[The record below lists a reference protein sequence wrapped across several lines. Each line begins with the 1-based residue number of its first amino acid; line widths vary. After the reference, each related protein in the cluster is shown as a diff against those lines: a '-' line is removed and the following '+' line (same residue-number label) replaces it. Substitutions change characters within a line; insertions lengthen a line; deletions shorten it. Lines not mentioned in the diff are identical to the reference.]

1 MVKNPSN
8 RNASAAR
15 TFRLLRTAALRYPA
29 GTMNHTLKLWALFLG
44 LLMAV
49 GCSSTR
55 PRDADPT
62 VGRRVSDDPIAA
74 VEALYRDALDLY
86 IRDRCAE
93 AGAVLD
99 EAAAALDAAG
109 PAPDGTDELRAA
121 WRSKI
126 DYFIGVLAG
135 RGAEWVRSKT
145 VEPAR
150 TDTLAVA
157 VTHTSPAQELCA
169 SPVPITVVRNERVEK
184 WLRYFQGRG
193 RDEMARWLSR
203 EGKYRPMIDST
214 LAEYG
219 LPRELF
225 YLSMI
230 ESGLNP
236 KAYSSAHASG
246 MWQFIESRGRQYG
259 LRVDWW
265 MDERRDPEKA
275 TRAACAYLKDLREL
289 LGSWEL
295 ALAGYNSGEG
305 RVLRAQRKHPSC
317 PDYWCLDLPRE
328 TEDFVPKFMAAVI
341 IGSDPGAFGFGA
353 CTPAAPLA
361 YDTIEVREAID
372 LDAVAK
378 ACGATTDEIKQLNP
392 ALKRWCTPPPAG
404 KEHASTALR
413 VPPGAGRTA
422 LAAIAS
428 LPPDERASW
437 QKHEIRK
444 GDTLSELAAR
454 YGTSV
459 SAIMSVNDIRDP
471 RRIHAGENLVI
482 PVGHY
487 VPDED
492 VAPAA
497 KKTVTYTVKKGDTI
511 TAIARRHGKD
521 PKDLLRW
528 NGLTW
533 SSCIYPGDRIKVLSM

>member
-8 RNASAAR
+8 RNTSAGR
-15 TFRLLRTAALRYPA
+15 SFRLRRAVALRYPPPS
-29 GTMNHTLKLWALFLG
+29 MSHKLKLPAVLLG
-44 LLMAV
+44 VLIAA

-55 PRDADPT
+55 PQDPALT
-62 VGRRVSDDPIAA
+62 ASRNISGDPIVT
-74 VEALYRDALDLY
+74 VETLYREALDLY
-86 IRDRCAE
+86 IRDRCDE
-93 AGAVLD
+93 AGAVLAA
-99 EAAAALDAAG
+99 AAAALDAA
-109 PAPDGTDELRAA
+109 AASDDPDGLRTA

-126 DYFIGVLAG
+126 DYFQGVLAG
-135 RGAEWVRSKT
+135 RGADWVRSET
-145 VEPAR
+145 AEPAR

-157 VTHTSPAQELCA
+157 VTHASPAQEVCA
-169 SPVPITVVRNERVEK
+169 PASPITVVRNERVEK

-193 RDEMARWLSR
+193 RDEMTRWLSR
-203 EGKYRPMIDST
+203 AGKYRPMIDGV
-214 LAEYG
+214 LAENG
-219 LPRELF
+219 LPPELF

-236 KAYSSAHASG
+236 KAYSCAHASG

-275 TRAACAYLKDLREL
+275 ARAAAAYLKDLHEL

-295 ALAGYNSGEG
+295 ALAGYNAGEG

-341 IGSDPGAFGFGA
+341 IGSDPQAFGFGECQA
-353 CTPAAPLA
+353 AAPLA
-361 YDTIEVREAID
+361 YDTIEVRDALD
-372 LDAVAK
+372 LGAVAK
-378 ACGATTDEIKQLNP
+378 ACGTTTDEIKQLNP
-392 ALKRWCTPPPAG
+392 ALKRWCTPPPG
-404 KEHASTALR
+404 GEGHVSTALR
-413 VPPGAGRTA
+413 VPVGTGETC
-422 LAAIAS
+422 LAVIAQ

-437 QKHEIRK
+437 QRHEVRK

-459 SAIMSVNDIRDP
+459 SAIMSVNEIRDA
-471 RRIHAGENLVI
+471 RRIHVGENIVI

-487 VPDED
+487 VPDEND
-492 VAPAA
+492 APAA
-497 KKTVTYTVKKGDTI
+497 KRTITYTVKKGDTI
-511 TAIARRHGKD
+511 SSIARRHGKD

-533 SSCIYPGDRIKVLSM
+533 NSSIYPGDRIKVLSM

>member
-1 MVKNPSN
+1 M
-8 RNASAAR
+8 RHA
-15 TFRLLRTAALRYPA
+15 
-29 GTMNHTLKLWALFLG
+29 LKLQALLLG
-44 LLMAV
+44 LLIAA

-55 PRDADPT
+55 PQDDGLRADRP
-62 VGRRVSDDPIAA
+62 VSGDPIAA
-74 VEALYRDALDLY
+74 VETLYRDALDLY
-86 IRDRCAE
+86 IRDRCAD
-93 AGAVLD
+93 AGAILED
-99 EAAAALDAAG
+99 AAAALDAAG
-109 PAPDGTDELRAA
+109 AASDDPEGVRAA
-121 WRSKI
+121 WHSKI
-126 DYFIGVLAG
+126 AYFQGVLAG
-135 RGAEWVRSKT
+135 RGADWVRSET
-145 VEPAR
+145 AEPAR
-150 TDTLAVA
+150 TDTVA
-157 VTHTSPAQELCA
+157 VPITHA
-169 SPVPITVVRNERVEK
+169 SPGQEVCAPPSPITVVRNERVEK

-203 EGKYRPMIDST
+203 AGKYRPMVDGII
-214 LAEYG
+214 AENG
-219 LPRELF
+219 LPPQLF

-236 KAYSSAHASG
+236 KAYSRAHASG

-275 TRAACAYLKDLREL
+275 TRAACAYLRDLREL

-295 ALAGYNSGEG
+295 ALAGYNAGEG

-341 IGSDPGAFGFGA
+341 IGSDPAAFGFGD
-353 CTPAAPLA
+353 CPPVPPLA
-361 YDTIEVREAID
+361 YDTIEVSEAVD

-378 ACGATTDEIKQLNP
+378 ACGTTTEEIKQLNP
-392 ALKRWCTPPPAG
+392 ALRRWCTPPPGG
-404 KEHASTALR
+404 KAHASTALR
-413 VPPGAGRTA
+413 VPRGAGGTV
-422 LAAIAS
+422 LAAIEQ

-437 QKHEIRK
+437 QRHEVKR

-459 SAIMSVNDIRDP
+459 SAIMSVNDIRDA
-471 RRIHAGENLVI
+471 RRIHTGESIVI

-492 VAPAA
+492 ETPAA
-497 KKTVTYTVKKGDTI
+497 KRTITYTVKKGDTI
-511 TAIARRHGKD
+511 SSIARRHGKD

-533 SSCIYPGDRIKVLSM
+533 SSPIYPGDRIKVLSM